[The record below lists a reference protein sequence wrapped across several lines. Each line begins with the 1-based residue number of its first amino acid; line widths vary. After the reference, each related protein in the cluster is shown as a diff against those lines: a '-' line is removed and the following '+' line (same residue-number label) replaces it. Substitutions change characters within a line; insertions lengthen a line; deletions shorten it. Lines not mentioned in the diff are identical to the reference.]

1 MAAFIINPMR
11 CAHIR
16 CGVLVLGFSILIGSE
31 RFSFSAETP
40 AASGRPKLY
49 DTAADG
55 NHQIAQA
62 LKIARAEDKRLI
74 LKFGA
79 NW

>member
-1 MAAFIINPMR
+1 M
-11 CAHIR
+11 
-16 CGVLVLGFSILIGSE
+16 LGFSILLASE
-31 RFSFSAETP
+31 RLSFSAETP

-55 NHQIAQA
+55 NQQIAQA
-62 LKIARAEDKRLI
+62 VKIAMAEDKRII